1 VHDRVAGGSSEP
13 GVRGPVLFA
22 DVGLQFDDPADSA
35 GAFGAISAAG
45 IANEAGPKE
54 CRGRLERGPPDE
66 RGSLGQR
73 ANE

>member
-13 GVRGPVLFA
+13 GVGRPVLLA
-22 DVGLQFDDPADSA
+22 DVGLEFDDPADSA
-35 GAFGAISAAG
+35 GAVGAISAAG
-45 IANEAGPKE
+45 IPNETRPNE